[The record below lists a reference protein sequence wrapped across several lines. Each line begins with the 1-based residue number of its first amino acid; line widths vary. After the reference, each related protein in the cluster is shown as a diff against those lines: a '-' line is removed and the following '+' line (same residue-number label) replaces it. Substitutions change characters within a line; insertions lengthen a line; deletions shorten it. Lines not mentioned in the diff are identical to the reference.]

1 MLKPEFLNPRLY
13 SSGGVQ
19 CKGHSSQGEPL
30 QCLPQALDQTQVLN
44 SLEYLVIHTDI
55 IFQHHLILSVENR
68 LVELVSQLLYFLVNL
83 SGVKRDSQASTS
95 IHLAKNIYGQSKS
108 DALFSVSQTR
118 GTNGRWTRDRGFS

>member
-1 MLKPEFLNPRLY
+1 MLKPEFLNPCLY

-44 SLEYLVIHTDI
+44 SLEYLVIRTDI

-83 SGVKRDSQASTS
+83 SGVKRGSQTSTS
-95 IHLAKNIYGQSKS
+95 VQLAKNIYGQSKS
-108 DALFSVSQTR
+108 DALFSVSQT
-118 GTNGRWTRDRGFS
+118 